1 MRHPVVAILGRPNV
15 GKSTLFNRIRGE
27 RIAVVDDRPG
37 VTKDRH
43 FARADWNGRSFMLV
57 DTGGFLPEIAEG
69 IEAVVRRQAEMA
81 LEACSVALFVAD
93 AKTGITDLDGAIAR
107 LLLKRGSP
115 AILAVNKADNPRVPV
130 ESEFWRLGLG
140 DPMPISSEQGT
151 GIGELLDRITAL
163 LPPPSDEPEDDG
175 AIRVAIV
182 GRPNVGKSSLVNALL
197 HEERMVVDA
206 RPGTTVDAI
215 DSELLAPE
223 GRFVLVDT
231 AGLRHEA
238 RFAEDAEFYATL
250 RTIRAV
256 ERADVVTVMLEGDAG
271 MMRQDVRVIAAAQE
285 ASKPVLLAYNKWDLV
300 GDKGDRWDELDEQ
313 RAERYPTLARLPRIA
328 ISALDRTRLTRLP
341 VLWKEL
347 HDENTRRVPTHR
359 LNEWLKKVQ
368 LEKAPPA
375 TRVGRP
381 ARIYYMT
388 QAATAPPRFVIFASQ
403 PEAVN
408 TSYHRFLLKR
418 LRDEFGYAAASVR
431 LEVKKSE

>member
-1 MRHPVVAILGRPNV
+1 VRHPVVAIIGRPNV
-15 GKSTLFNRIRGE
+15 GKSTLFNRVLGNRL
-27 RIAVVDDRPG
+27 AVTDDRPG
-37 VTKDRH
+37 ITKDRH
-43 FARADWNGRSFMLV
+43 FALADWNGRSFMLV
-57 DTGGFLPEIAEG
+57 DTGGFLPEIAVG
-69 IEAVVRRQAEMA
+69 IEAAVRRQAELA
-81 LEACSVALFVAD
+81 LDSSAVALFVVD
-93 AKTGITDLDGAIAR
+93 AKTGVTDLDGAIAR
-107 LLLKRGSP
+107 SLRKRGVP
-115 AILAVNKADNPRVPV
+115 TILVVNKADDPRRPV
-130 ESEFWRLGLG
+130 EAEFFRLGLG
-140 DPMPISSEQGT
+140 DPLPISSEQGV
-151 GIGELLDRITAL
+151 GIGDLLDRVVAL
-163 LPPPSDEPEDDG
+163 LPPPVDEVADDG

-197 HEERMVVDA
+197 HQERMVVDD

-215 DSELLAPE
+215 DSEFIAPE
-223 GRFVLVDT
+223 GRFILVDT

-238 RFAEDAEFYATL
+238 QFAEDAEFYATL

-300 GDKGDRWDELDEQ
+300 GEKADRWDALDEQ
-313 RAERYPTLARLPRIA
+313 RGDRYPTLARLPRIA
-328 ISALDRTRLTRLP
+328 ISALERTRLSRLP
-341 VLWKEL
+341 ALWKEL
-347 HDENTRRVPTHR
+347 HEENTRRVPTHR

-368 LEKAPPA
+368 AEKAPPA

-408 TSYHRFLLKR
+408 ASYHRFLLNR

-431 LEVKKSE
+431 LDVRKSQ

>member
-1 MRHPVVAILGRPNV
+1 MRHPVVAIIGRPNV
-15 GKSTLFNRIRGE
+15 GKSTLFNRILGE

-81 LEACSVALFVAD
+81 LDACSVALFVAD

-107 LLLKRGSP
+107 LLLKRARP
-115 AILAVNKADNPRVPV
+115 AILVVNKADNPRIPV

-151 GIGELLDRITAL
+151 GIGDLLDQVVAL
-163 LPPPSDEPEDDG
+163 LPPPGDEEEDDG

-215 DSELLAPE
+215 DSELLAAE
-223 GRFVLVDT
+223 GRFILVDT

-238 RFAEDAEFYATL
+238 KFAEDAEFYATL

-300 GDKGDRWDELDEQ
+300 SDKGNRWDELDEQ
-313 RAERYPTLARLPRIA
+313 RGERYPTLARLPRIA
-328 ISALDRTRLTRLP
+328 ISALDRTRLSRLP
-341 VLWKEL
+341 LLWKEL
-347 HDENTRRVPTHR
+347 HTENTKRVPTHV

-368 LEKAPPA
+368 AEKAPPA

-408 TSYHRFLLKR
+408 KSYHRFLLNR

>member
-1 MRHPVVAILGRPNV
+1 MRHPVVAIIGRPNV
-15 GKSTLFNRIRGE
+15 GKSTLFNRILGE

-81 LEACSVALFVAD
+81 LDACAVALFVAD

-107 LLLKRGSP
+107 LLLKRGRP
-115 AILAVNKADNPRVPV
+115 AILVVNKADNPRIPV

-151 GIGELLDRITAL
+151 GIGDLLDQVVAL
-163 LPPPSDEPEDDG
+163 LPPAGEEEEDDG
-175 AIRVAIV
+175 AVRVAIV

-238 RFAEDAEFYATL
+238 KFAEDAEFYATL

-300 GDKGDRWDELDEQ
+300 DDKGSRWDELDEQ
-313 RAERYPTLARLPRIA
+313 RGERYPTLARLPRIA
-328 ISALDRTRLTRLP
+328 ISALDRTRLSRLP
-341 VLWKEL
+341 QLWKEL
-347 HDENTRRVPTHR
+347 HTENTRRVPTHV

-368 LEKAPPA
+368 AEKAPPA

-408 TSYHRFLLKR
+408 TSYHRFLLNR

>member
-15 GKSTLFNRIRGE
+15 GKSTLFNRILGE
-27 RIAVVDDRPG
+27 RIAVTDDRPG

-57 DTGGFLPEIAEG
+57 DTGGFLPEIAVG
-69 IEAVVRRQAEMA
+69 IEAAVRRQAEMA
-81 LEACSVALFVAD
+81 LDACSVALFLVD
-93 AKTGITDLDGAIAR
+93 AKTGTTDLDAAIAR
-107 LLLKRGSP
+107 LLLKRARP
-115 AILAVNKADNPRVPV
+115 ALLVVNKADNPRVPV
-130 ESEFWRLGLG
+130 EADFWRLGLG
-140 DPMPISSEQGT
+140 EPVPISSEQGT
-151 GIGELLDRITAL
+151 GIGDLLDQVVAL
-163 LPPPSDEPEDDG
+163 LPPEEDVDDADD

-197 HEERMVVDA
+197 HEERMIVDA

-215 DSELLAPE
+215 DSELITPE
-223 GRFVLVDT
+223 GRFILVDT

-238 RFAEDAEFYATL
+238 KFAEDAEFFATL

-256 ERADVVTVMLEGDAG
+256 ERADVVTVMLEAPAG
-271 MMRQDVRVIAAAQE
+271 LSRQDVRVIAAAQE

-300 GDKGDRWDELDEQ
+300 EGKGDRWDELEDQ
-313 RAERYPTLARLPRIA
+313 RENRYPTLARLPRIA
-328 ISALDRTRLTRLP
+328 ISALDRTRLSRLP
-341 VLWKEL
+341 ILWKEL
-347 HDENTRRVPTHR
+347 HEENTKRVPTHV

-368 LEKAPPA
+368 AEKAAPA

-408 TSYHRFLLKR
+408 ASYHRFLLNR

-431 LEVKKSE
+431 LDVKKSQ